1 MRRLAVNVDIDG
13 LRLYR
18 AIHGLSTRAG
28 DAADLAWTV
37 GVPRFADLFES
48 FGVRGTFFVVAED
61 LEVPAHQEIA
71 RRLVA
76 AGHELAS
83 HSHSHPYDLTR
94 KSDVEIEGELRR
106 ADAAIAEVRGSPVT
120 GFRGPGYNTNDTIGR
135 ALKAL
140 GYTYESSRFPCPPYY
155 AARAGAIVA
164 MRLFGRRSHS
174 IVGNPA
180 HAFGAL
186 EPSRNTHGLVDF
198 PMSVLPGIRFPLIG
212 TSLTLVGAT
221 ALTALAPVLRSQAFL
236 NLEFH
241 ALDLLDRQDLEGL
254 DDALANAQVDL
265 RRPVKAKHAAFAAA
279 LRGVVPGAEARTLE
293 EHAAAWP

>member
-18 AIHGLSTRAG
+18 AIHGLAAQPG

-61 LEVPAHQEIA
+61 LEVPAHQAIA

-83 HSHSHPYDLTR
+83 HSDTHPYDLTR
-94 KSDVEIEGELRR
+94 KSDLEIEGELRR
-106 ADAAIAEVRGSPVT
+106 ADAAISALRGSPVA
-120 GFRGPGYNTNDTIGR
+120 GFRGPGYNTNDVIGR

-140 GYTYESSRFPCPPYY
+140 GYAYESSRFPCPPYY
-155 AARAGAIVA
+155 AARACAIAA
-164 MRLFGRRSHS
+164 MRLVGRRSHS

-180 HAFGAL
+180 HAFGDLA
-186 EPSRNTHGLVDF
+186 PSRNAHGLVDF

-212 TSLTLVGAT
+212 TSLTLLGAT
-221 ALTALAPVLRSQAFL
+221 ALTALAPVLRSQSFL

-241 ALDLLDRQDLEGL
+241 ALDLLDRQDLGGRDE
-254 DDALANAQVDL
+254 ALATAQLDL
-265 RRPVKAKHAAFAAA
+265 RRPVKTKLAAFAAA